1 MNKDMISIMI
11 VDDEPIFIEEIKR
24 LYDFEANGFDLVS
37 EASNGKDALE
47 IFDRYKPQIVISD
60 IDMPIMDGIT
70 LGKIIRSKNIRTE
83 LLYLTVYDETE
94 YIKSALRLSASDYI
108 LKFELSEQILEDK
121 MYKLKQQ
128 ILQRKKTEAS
138 LLQNLVLT
146 MYQNNIPGKIDGIP
160 LVDENIIHQKFLFL
174 VLELIQPLA
183 LITATHVN
191 YNNEIGLVT
200 DFIKKVNS
208 NNNLFYMGNSRYLL
222 PFDPPKSLSEQKYFN
237 ILSTI
242 TNNLKQYL
250 ETYHIKYAL
259 YILPKPT
266 DLMEFQKIYYSNTHI
281 FDIKYFVEDVKI
293 FSFSQHYL
301 KGMDKTIQA
310 SLDEKASVLKKSI
323 ESKDIDKIYSYHNDI
338 MGELKKTRNVKTL
351 IGYFQSFYY
360 YLENLSHQFAFDIPV
375 PGNCY
380 HIDDVSIWL
389 LKTILNITNELGCLH
404 IDCLSN
410 TIQITIAYINRNF
423 SKTDMT
429 IDVIAEQTYLSAGRL
444 NKLFKSETGIT
455 IYKYLKETRLNNAKH
470 LLSTTTLPVYEIS
483 EKCGYS
489 SSQYFSQVF
498 YETFNM
504 TPNTYRKSK

>member
-1 MNKDMISIMI
+1 
-11 VDDEPIFIEEIKR
+11 
-24 LYDFEANGFDLVS
+24 
-37 EASNGKDALE
+37 
-47 IFDRYKPQIVISD
+47 
-60 IDMPIMDGIT
+60 MDGIT
-70 LGKIIRSKNIRTE
+70 LGKLIRSKNIRTE

-138 LLQNLVLT
+138 LLQKLVLT

-266 DLMEFQKIYYSNTHI
+266 DLMEFQKIYYSNTPVSYTHL
-281 FDIKYFVEDVKI
+281 DVYKR
-293 FSFSQHYL
+293 QYL
-301 KGMDKTIQA
+301 YRGQRRSNRHELCTA
-310 SLDEKASVLKKSI
+310 VLL
-323 ESKDIDKIYSYHNDI
+323 
-338 MGELKKTRNVKTL
+338 GTGRNPC
-351 IGYFQSFYY
+351 
-360 YLENLSHQFAFDIPV
+360 E
-375 PGNCY
+375 
-380 HIDDVSIWL
+380 
-389 LKTILNITNELGCLH
+389 
-404 IDCLSN
+404 
-410 TIQITIAYINRNF
+410 
-423 SKTDMT
+423 
-429 IDVIAEQTYLSAGRL
+429 
-444 NKLFKSETGIT
+444 
-455 IYKYLKETRLNNAKH
+455 
-470 LLSTTTLPVYEIS
+470 
-483 EKCGYS
+483 
-489 SSQYFSQVF
+489 
-498 YETFNM
+498 
-504 TPNTYRKSK
+504 